1 MKKVKISVTK
11 NYKDIDLKRLVKKGE
26 TITVSEDRAKKIV
39 NAKFGEIV
47 QVETNPLPKAA
58 QVTTKAVPKAEKQL
72 LKVKKSKSKDAKD
85 DGKKD

>member
-11 NYKDIDLKRLVKKGE
+11 NYKDIALNRVVRKGE
-26 TITVSEDRAKKIV
+26 TIAVDENRAKKIV
-39 NAKFGEIV
+39 AAGFGEIV
-47 QVETNPLPKAA
+47 KVETNPLPKAA

-85 DGKKD
+85 SGKKD